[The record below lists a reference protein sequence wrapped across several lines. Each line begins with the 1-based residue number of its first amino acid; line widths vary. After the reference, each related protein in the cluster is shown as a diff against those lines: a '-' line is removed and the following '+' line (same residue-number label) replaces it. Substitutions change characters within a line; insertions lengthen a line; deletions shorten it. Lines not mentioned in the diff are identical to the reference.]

1 MKVELSKSQCI
12 NVAEFIEA
20 YLIQSIRDDSYMDN
34 IEYLRDMIDAERA
47 LREAAEADK
56 GGC

>member
-1 MKVELSKSQCI
+1 MKVELSKSQCM
-12 NVAEFIEA
+12 NVADFIEIYIFRA
-20 YLIQSIRDDSYMDN
+20 VRDDIDMDN
-34 IEYLRDMIDAERA
+34 IEYLRDMLDAERV